1 MKTRTLT
8 LFPILLLLCA
18 ASHLSAENLP
28 DIRPTLIGSGPR
40 SLVNLINE
48 QSLMKRGQRD
58 AVVMFSCGVNT
69 LGFAGAGEFYR
80 GSPDSEK
87 LGREVVE
94 RIDYAQ
100 FVPAVY
106 HHVNVATWINGTVAF
121 FIKDGK
127 PHLQVYLNQE
137 QGDLA
142 AGHDFVAPQ
151 FAFVPTNYKWHGI
164 YWPPDMPG
172 HDGLVAVKL
181 DVDTDGKVRSS
192 KLVYEYPPGK
202 GFGPEVAG
210 RIIDA
215 SFIPGFRNGKM
226 VRSQFTWIA
235 TFNLLGRQM
244 KSG

>member
-1 MKTRTLT
+1 
-8 LFPILLLLCA
+8 A
-18 ASHLSAENLP
+18 
-28 DIRPTLIGSGPR
+28 LIGSGSR
-40 SLVNLINE
+40 SLVNLIND

-58 AVVMFSCGVNT
+58 AVVMVSCGVDT
-69 LGFAGAGEFYR
+69 LGFAGGGEFYR

-94 RIDYAQ
+94 RIDHAQ

-106 HHVNVATWINGTVAF
+106 HHVNVATWISGTVAY
-121 FIKDGK
+121 FIKEGK

-142 AGHDFVAPQ
+142 AGHDFIAPQ
-151 FAFVPTNYKWHGI
+151 FAYVETNYKWHGF
-164 YWPPDMPG
+164 YWPRDMPG

-192 KLVYEYPPGK
+192 KLAYEYPPGK
-202 GFGPEVAG
+202 GFGPEVVG
-210 RIIDA
+210 RIVDA
-215 SFIPGFRNGKM
+215 AFIPGFRNGKM
-226 VRSQFTWIA
+226 VRSQFTQMF
-235 TFNLLGRQM
+235 TFNFLGHQM